1 MARPRRD
8 NTAITGKNARL
19 TRQLDELRP
28 DDRTL
33 RELSD
38 LTGLS
43 IATLSR
49 ATDPTSCPSWK
60 TMLEYLP
67 AFGEDP
73 DEWRPQWE
81 MCATERQR
89 RAAGVPADPTQRAA
103 YQRLLP
109 KYVLS
114 VYDCAVGLRDLRLWR
129 GDPPYKKM
137 VSRATA
143 AGAPV
148 AQATISDVLNA
159 KILPTE
165 EALKGILT
173 GLGMDAN
180 DPEYHEWF
188 EARRV
193 LQAGLMREKLAA
205 KALQHAAKRRVRR
218 TRPMRT
224 VVRPEKRED

>member
-1 MARPRRD
+1 MARPRRND
-8 NTAITGKNARL
+8 TAITGKNARL
-19 TRQLDELRP
+19 ARQFKELRG
-28 DDRTL
+28 DDRPL
-33 RELSD
+33 RELSK
-38 LTGLS
+38 LTRLS

-49 ATDPTSCPSWK
+49 VTDPTSCPSWK
-60 TMLEYLP
+60 TTVEYLT

-114 VYDCAVGLRDLRLWR
+114 LHDCAVGLRDLRLWR
-129 GDPPYKKM
+129 GNPPYKQM

-143 AGAPV
+143 ADAPV

-165 EALKGILT
+165 EALKGILA
-173 GLGMDAN
+173 GLGMGPD

-193 LQAGLMREKLAA
+193 LYATRMREKLAA
-205 KALQHAAKRRVRR
+205 KAPQYAAKRRVRR

-224 VVRPEKRED
+224 MIRSDKRED